1 MFDNILIEKTTTG
14 VGIITLNRPQAL
26 NALSPALM
34 AELDA
39 ALAAH
44 EADPAI
50 GCHLIVGSDKAFAAG
65 ADIKDMSTAGPADI
79 MAKDFSIWQRIGALT
94 KPVIAA
100 VSGHCLG
107 GGCELALACDIII
120 ASETA
125 QFGQPEIK
133 LGIIPGGGGT
143 QRLTRAVGK
152 YLAMEIILNDRR
164 LTAEE
169 AARFGLAN
177 HVYAVDD
184 YLSEAQRLA
193 EQIAGRAPLARQLA
207 KQAVNMTDEMPL
219 SAGLAF
225 EQRLFHL
232 LFGTDDQTEGMQA
245 FIEKR
250 AANWQ
255 GR

>member
-1 MFDNILIEKTTTG
+1 
-14 VGIITLNRPQAL
+14 
-26 NALSPALM
+26 
-34 AELDA
+34 
-39 ALAAH
+39 
-44 EADPAI
+44 
-50 GCHLIVGSDKAFAAG
+50 
-65 ADIKDMSTAGPADI
+65 

-177 HVYAVDD
+177 HVYPVEA